1 MSKQLPYLFESQM
14 DLSSVGGAGSGA
26 GNHSAV
32 DANMSLGMAPGGNIT
47 TTGADFPPAVIQT
60 EICQWIL
67 YEDIKETRVRVWDLI
82 ILIPNALFLMFL
94 LWTMKPAISR
104 LRQLS
109 SPIVTAFFTLVFMV
123 SVISVLRCVVAM
135 TVNASV
141 ITGDITDKVIW
152 LVLRFFLLAT
162 EISVVIFGL
171 AFGHLDSQTSIRRVL
186 LVTFFFAFIYSCVQG
201 GLEFGYPDPK
211 FHVNSKNYDIFAH
224 GGMIFWMTSS
234 IFFFIVYSFIYI
246 LPWTKLKDR
255 LNLPSKR
262 AFYVYVLVLA
272 CLDVTQAVGS
282 SLLYADILNGMCV
295 VDLTTYLYFTCF
307 HPLVYLTF
315 LREFFKSEGLGVPQY
330 KYQEDEGG
338 EEDIVSL
345 PYNTPHEPH
354 FPEADNASFD
364 STHFDRGSATPGSLT
379 PGSINADIFGPT
391 QSYQNP

>member
-234 IFFFIVYSFIYI
+234 IFFFI
-246 LPWTKLKDR
+246 
-255 LNLPSKR
+255 R

-282 SLLYADILNGMCV
+282 SLLYADILNGM
-295 VDLTTYLYFTCF
+295 
-307 HPLVYLTF
+307 
-315 LREFFKSEGLGVPQY
+315 SEGLGVPQY